1 LRVARHAPFIG
12 NAALIAWPALIGHDR
27 ERTPLQR
34 ASRRGW
40 GVEETMQAG
49 NAHYRLA
56 EDVPR
61 QVAVFPLSGAL
72 LLPGG
77 RMPLNIFEPR
87 YLQMVDEAMRE
98 HKVIG
103 MIQPALDGSVRADGE
118 PQLCSVGGLGRI
130 ISFAESGDGRYLISL
145 QGICRYRLLQEMPV
159 KTPFR
164 QCRIAPFVSDLA
176 DDQGGSEVDRPALLK
191 AFRAYL
197 RANDLDADWE
207 SVSRAEN
214 AMLVNALSMMAPY
227 GAAEKQALLEAPDL
241 KTRAETLI
249 AITEMALARDNDDFG
264 SSLQ

>member
-1 LRVARHAPFIG
+1 
-12 NAALIAWPALIGHDR
+12 
-27 ERTPLQR
+27 
-34 ASRRGW
+34 
-40 GVEETMQAG
+40 MQAG

-56 EDVPR
+56 KDLPSTIPI
-61 QVAVFPLSGAL
+61 FPLEGAL

-87 YLQMVDEAMRE
+87 YLQMVDEAIAGSRL
-98 HKVIG
+98 IG
-103 MIQPALDGSVRADGE
+103 VIQPSLDGALRDDGE
-118 PQLCSVGGLGRI
+118 PELCNVGCAGRI
-130 ISFAESGDGRYLISL
+130 IAFSETGDGRYLISL
-145 QGICRYRLLQEMPV
+145 QGVCRFRIAHELTV

-164 QCRIAPFVSDLA
+164 QCKPAPFLA
-176 DDQGGSEVDRPALLK
+176 DLDEDQAANEIDRPSLLK

-197 RANDLDADWE
+197 QANDLEADWE

-227 GAAEKQALLEAPDL
+227 GPAEKQALLEAADL

-249 AITEMALARDNDDFG
+249 AITEMALARENEDFG

>member
-1 LRVARHAPFIG
+1 
-12 NAALIAWPALIGHDR
+12 
-27 ERTPLQR
+27 
-34 ASRRGW
+34 
-40 GVEETMQAG
+40 MQAG
-49 NAHYRLA
+49 NAHYRRAADLPEIA
-56 EDVPR
+56 P
-61 QVAVFPLSGAL
+61 VFPLAAAL

-87 YLQMVDEAMRE
+87 YLHMIDEAIGDRRL
-98 HKVIG
+98 IG
-103 MIQPALDGSVRADGE
+103 MIQPSLDGRLKGDGE
-118 PQLCSVGGLGRI
+118 PDICQVGCLGRI
-130 ISFAESGDGRYLISL
+130 TSLSESGDGRYLIAL
-145 QGICRYRLLQEMPV
+145 QGVCRFRVAEELAV

-164 QCRIAPFVSDLA
+164 QCRIVPFVADL
-176 DDQGGSEVDRPALLK
+176 SEERTAGEVNRPALLK

-197 RANDLDADWE
+197 DANGLEADWE

-249 AITEMALARDNDDFG
+249 AITEMALAREQDDFG